1 MGRRFAFMENSFLVC
16 SCKEYTLS
24 RRLACNHA
32 CAGSLVACQGDATS
46 RYTKKLK
53 KGQKVDQGQVIG
65 YVGSTGISTGPHLD
79 FRVKKNGKFID
90 PLKLTGNRAA
100 SIPEEQKDTF
110 LNQVERAKLMLDG
123 EVILASR

>member
-1 MGRRFAFMENSFLVC
+1 MAISGVGQNVSAV
-16 SCKEYTLS
+16 
-24 RRLACNHA
+24 LAVGA
-32 CAGSLVACQGDATS
+32 VQ
-46 RYTKKLK
+46 
-53 KGQKVDQGQVIG
+53 QGQVIA